1 METSLVLDIK
11 LDWAN
16 RAVTALHSDS
26 PVSLSNMKRRS
37 LIGVAGEPSAPPL
50 PLPNL
55 QQGIQVLQD
64 FGFRLNAFQSR
75 PPDPVPALPHSHV
88 RRETMH
94 VSDLWSQRHRKSFL
108 VVSGL
113 EEAQNV
119 RIRQARLQP
128 LSKQASASDSRLPRA
143 GSTSYRHSPPGNLT
157 SRAAHTSCHSLPWT
171 HSNRKPARGQKM
183 NLILSKL
190 EDTVEATAASRKS
203 LSLLY
208 SDFQRLQQRL
218 GRKLSN

>member
-1 METSLVLDIK
+1 
-11 LDWAN
+11 
-16 RAVTALHSDS
+16 
-26 PVSLSNMKRRS
+26 MKRRS

-50 PLPNL
+50 APPKL

-75 PPDPVPALPHSHV
+75 APDPVPALSHTHV
-88 RRETMH
+88 RRETLH

-108 VVSGL
+108 VVAGL

-128 LSKQASASDSRLPRA
+128 LSKQNSASDPHLTRK
-143 GSTSYRHSPPGNLT
+143 GSISYRHSPPGNLT
-157 SRAAHTSCHSLPWT
+157 SRAAHASCHSLPWT
-171 HSNRKPARGQKM
+171 QSSRKPGRDLKM

>member
-1 METSLVLDIK
+1 
-11 LDWAN
+11 
-16 RAVTALHSDS
+16 
-26 PVSLSNMKRRS
+26 MKRKS
-37 LIGVAGEPSAPPL
+37 LIGVEGEPSPPPL
-50 PLPNL
+50 PPPKL

-75 PPDPVPALPHSHV
+75 APDPVPALSHSHV
-88 RRETMH
+88 RRETLH

-108 VVSGL
+108 VVAGL
-113 EEAQNV
+113 EEAQNI

-128 LSKQASASDSRLPRA
+128 LSKTISASDPHLFRP
-143 GSTSYRHSPPGNLT
+143 GSIPHRNSPPGYLT
-157 SRAAHTSCHSLPWT
+157 SRATHVSCHSLPWVQ
-171 HSNRKPARGQKM
+171 SGSKSGRGQRM

-190 EDTVEATAASRKS
+190 EDTVEATSASRKS

-218 GRKLSN
+218 NRKLSN